1 MAESKTPAE
10 RLRMLSD
17 DYQAAITRL
26 SESERE
32 ALRAGADALD
42 HLAQTCGNCQH
53 AQTEGAWMGEVI
65 CWPPFDAGEATTPV
79 GASAHPFTGR
89 NMPLDERCKGWTAK
103 EPEA

>member
-53 AQTEGAWMGEVI
+53 ANAEADAIDGWCFCSAPAGGIVTDSRF
-65 CWPPFDAGEATTPV
+65 PFRYKP
-79 GASAHPFTGR
+79 
-89 NMPLDERCKGWTAK
+89 MPLDERCKGWTAK

>member
-1 MAESKTPAE
+1 
-10 RLRMLSD
+10 
-17 DYQAAITRL
+17 
-26 SESERE
+26 
-32 ALRAGADALD
+32 
-42 HLAQTCGNCQH
+42 
-53 AQTEGAWMGEVI
+53 MGEVI